1 MSQLINIQIH
11 DYDRLGNYRIVEDR
25 KATKNE
31 VLQLK
36 WKAQASVRADW
47 DKLPKEA
54 RHIVYYAELL
64 DRSGNVW
71 YASIYMH
78 GQAYDEKDFDRTF
91 HTPVIGYVGA
101 IHKKD
106 LPDEFKH

>member
-1 MSQLINIQIH
+1 MSKLINVQIH
-11 DYDRLGNYRIVEDR
+11 DYDLLGNYRIVEDR
-25 KATKNE
+25 KATKDE

-36 WKAQASVRADW
+36 WRARASVRAEW

-64 DRSGNVW
+64 DRGGNVW

-78 GQAYDEKDFDRTF
+78 GQAYDESDFDRTF
-91 HTPVIGYVGA
+91 RSPVIGYVGA
-101 IHKKD
+101 VHKKD
-106 LPDEFKH
+106 LPDEFRH